1 MNVKCMI
8 FVQSYVHEN
17 NCYTFIDLYFK
28 NAILKLEFYFMFKS
42 SIIFIDGKLKSYFDI
57 IFMAN
62 KEIMITIQYI

>member
-28 NAILKLEFYFMFKS
+28 NAILKLEFIS
-42 SIIFIDGKLKSYFDI
+42 CSIIFIDGKLKSYFDI

>member
-1 MNVKCMI
+1 
-8 FVQSYVHEN
+8 
-17 NCYTFIDLYFK
+17 
-28 NAILKLEFYFMFKS
+28 MFKS